1 MIDVRENRAN
11 TTDFS
16 QNVWRPNITGYH
28 RSVINAGGD
37 DGSTGVFYFDSEQS
51 SRAAIT
57 DTGTTGLTRF
67 NAQRGSG
74 IFKDGSTVQ
83 PPALKVLSCIR
94 C

>member
-1 MIDVRENRAN
+1 MGFRREVE
-11 TTDFS
+11 T
-16 QNVWRPNITGYH
+16 PNITGYH
-28 RSVINAGGD
+28 RSVINAESD
-37 DGSTGVFYFDSEQS
+37 DGSTGVFYFDGEQS

-74 IFKDGSTVQ
+74 IFQDGSTVQ